1 MEAILG
7 VLGAMA
13 VLAGGVFAFAPTGI
27 GNMTLGV
34 ALICAGLGFLA
45 TAKII
50 TVLMEIR
57 DRLPEPKTPPK
68 P

>member
-1 MEAILG
+1 MEVILG

-13 VLAGGVFAFAPTGI
+13 VIAGGLLAFTPAGPFNLI
-27 GNMTLGV
+27 GGLSV
-34 ALICAGLGFLA
+34 AGAGLGLLA

-57 DRLPEPKTPPK
+57 DRLPDQT
-68 P
+68 